1 MIRNRILERVQA
13 GEKALGVSMIDP
25 SELQV
30 EMAGRMGL
38 DFIQLDGQHWPL
50 TPERVGTLCMIA
62 DGFDIT
68 PTMRIPDGDESTI
81 LSYLDKGIRLITV
94 PNLKTK
100 EEAEALVQYTY
111 YAPIGVRSSTSI
123 RSILALKEGG
133 RRELYNEINANTI
146 LVPQLEHI
154 NVLENV
160 EELIGVDGVDYF
172 TPGFEDQ
179 AISMGLAGEAD
190 SDTVHDA
197 WDTCADKVRAVGK
210 HILSDHIEYI
220 DAFGSVKAAAEKLLE
235 KHGRKSAL
243 SF

>member
-1 MIRNRILERVQA
+1 
-13 GEKALGVSMIDP
+13 
-25 SELQV
+25 
-30 EMAGRMGL
+30 
-38 DFIQLDGQHWPL
+38 
-50 TPERVGTLCMIA
+50 MIA

-154 NVLENV
+154 NALENV

-172 TPGFEDQ
+172 TPV
-179 AISMGLAGEAD
+179 SRTRR
-190 SDTVHDA
+190 SRWV
-197 WDTCADKVRAVGK
+197 WPVRLTATPCMMPGTR
-210 HILSDHIEYI
+210 
-220 DAFGSVKAAAEKLLE
+220 A
-235 KHGRKSAL
+235 RTR
-243 SF
+243 